1 MHVKPEVERF
11 AKIRVVGVGGA
22 GCNVLNSMILSQEIN
37 GVEFIAVNTD
47 AQALSVN
54 EAFIKVPI
62 GTDLTEGLGA
72 GSDPEIGRKAA
83 EESKDLLR
91 SHLEGADM
99 VFVTAGMGGGTGT
112 GAAAVAAKIAHE
124 LGALTIGVVTRPF
137 NFEGLQRKKNADLG
151 IAALKK
157 EVDALITIPNQKLL
171 DIADESM
178 SIKDAFKL
186 SDSILNQGV
195 QGIAELIVLPGLI
208 NVDFADV
215 RTIMKNAGSALMG
228 IGIGTG
234 KNRAEEAA
242 KAAISS
248 PLLDETIE
256 GATGVLLNITGGE
269 DLTMR
274 EVDKAAE
281 IIKSMAA
288 PEANIIFGASVDPE
302 YTDKIKITVIAT
314 GFDSEISNFRKGAYR
329 NNTQTQQASVNNDG
343 YIDEEAIIQDIEDEE
358 DYTDTEDTINE
369 SSQVTSD
376 FQPNIVTP
384 KEIKRDDNIEEL
396 EKSYDKTFDIPAFLR
411 GGKKK

>member
-22 GCNVLNSMILSQEIN
+22 GCNVLNSMILSKEIN

-54 EAFIKVPI
+54 EAFIKIPI

-91 SHLEGADM
+91 SHLDGADM

-112 GAAAVAAKIAHE
+112 GAAAVAAKIAKE

-137 NFEGLQRKKNADLG
+137 NFEGLQRKKNADIG
-151 IAALKK
+151 IEALKK

-215 RTIMKNAGSALMG
+215 RTIMKSAGSALMG

-242 KAAISS
+242 RAAISS

-281 IIKSMAA
+281 IIKGMASKD
-288 PEANIIFGASVDPE
+288 ANIIFGASVDPE
-302 YTDKIKITVIAT
+302 YNDKIKITVIAT
-314 GFDSEISNFRKGAYR
+314 GFDSAVSNYKKKTYIPTNEEVMSGEYD
-329 NNTQTQQASVNNDG
+329 VNVED
-343 YIDEEAIIQDIEDEE
+343 IQDDDINEEE
-358 DYTDTEDTINE
+358 DYIEVNE
-369 SSQVTSD
+369 EVAVEKQATPLSSM
-376 FQPNIVTP
+376 FGNN
-384 KEIKRDDNIEEL
+384 KETKKDDNVEEL
-396 EKSYDKTFDIPAFLR
+396 EKNYDKTFDIPAFLR
-411 GGKKK
+411 GGKKKS

>member
-22 GCNVLNSMILSQEIN
+22 GCNVLNSMILSKEIN

-54 EAFIKVPI
+54 EAFIKIPI

-72 GSDPEIGRKAA
+72 GSDPEVGRKAA

-91 SHLEGADM
+91 SHLDGADM

-112 GAAAVAAKIAHE
+112 GAAAVAAKIAKE

-137 NFEGLQRKKNADLG
+137 NFEGLQRKKNADIG
-151 IAALKK
+151 IEALKK

-171 DIADESM
+171 EIADESM

-215 RTIMKNAGSALMG
+215 RTIMKSAGSALMG

-242 KAAISS
+242 RAAISS

-281 IIKSMAA
+281 IIKGMASKD
-288 PEANIIFGASVDPE
+288 ANIIFGASVDPE
-302 YTDKIKITVIAT
+302 YNDKIKITVIAT
-314 GFDSEISNFRKGAYR
+314 GFDSAISNYKKKTYIPTNEQVMSGEYE
-329 NNTQTQQASVNNDG
+329 VNIEDMQDED
-343 YIDEEAIIQDIEDEE
+343 IDEEADYIEVNEE
-358 DYTDTEDTINE
+358 
-369 SSQVTSD
+369 TSVEK
-376 FQPNIVTP
+376 QATP
-384 KEIKRDDNIEEL
+384 LGSMFGNNKENKKDDNVEEL
-396 EKSYDKTFDIPAFLR
+396 EKNYDKTFDIPAFLR
-411 GGKKK
+411 GGKKKS

>member
-22 GCNVLNSMILSQEIN
+22 GCNVLNSMILSKEIN

-54 EAFIKVPI
+54 EAFIKIPI

-91 SHLEGADM
+91 SHLDGADM

-112 GAAAVAAKIAHE
+112 GAAAVAAKIAKE

-137 NFEGLQRKKNADLG
+137 NFEGLQRKKNADIG
-151 IAALKK
+151 IEALKK

-215 RTIMKNAGSALMG
+215 RTIMKSAGSALMG

-242 KAAISS
+242 RAAISS

-281 IIKSMAA
+281 IIKGMASKD
-288 PEANIIFGASVDPE
+288 ANIIFGASVDPE
-302 YTDKIKITVIAT
+302 YNDKIKITVIAT
-314 GFDSEISNFRKGAYR
+314 GFDSAISNYKKKTYIPTNEEVMSGEYD
-329 NNTQTQQASVNNDG
+329 VNVEDIQDDD
-343 YIDEEAIIQDIEDEE
+343 IDEETDYIEVNEE
-358 DYTDTEDTINE
+358 KAVEKQATPLSSMFGNSKEVKKEDN
-369 SSQVTSD
+369 V
-376 FQPNIVTP
+376 
-384 KEIKRDDNIEEL
+384 EEL
-396 EKSYDKTFDIPAFLR
+396 EKNYDKTFDIPAFLR
-411 GGKKK
+411 GGKKKS